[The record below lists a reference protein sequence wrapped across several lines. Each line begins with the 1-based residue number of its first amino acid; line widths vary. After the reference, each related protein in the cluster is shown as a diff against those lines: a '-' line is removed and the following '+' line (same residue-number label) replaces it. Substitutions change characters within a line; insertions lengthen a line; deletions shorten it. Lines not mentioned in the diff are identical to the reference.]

1 MQSSRVEAEILP
13 NVTSNTTTVLFLSN
27 QRISYPEKFT
37 FESGTA
43 WSSIVSVIPI
53 IAVSV
58 LLTIHLIW
66 SFFENKLVMFIC
78 RKRKPFFVS
87 DSHLV
92 ELMSEDIW
100 IGTVATIVYWEFEN
114 FCKLNKYK
122 KTLKSLPNNTL
133 SIVIK
138 CV

>member
-1 MQSSRVEAEILP
+1 MQSSRVDAEILP

-27 QRISYPEKFT
+27 QRISNPAKFT
-37 FESGTA
+37 FESGTV
-43 WSSIVSVIPI
+43 WSSFVSVIPI
-53 IAVSV
+53 IAVLV

-78 RKRKPFFVS
+78 RKRKPFLVS

-92 ELMSEDIW
+92 ELMSEDVW

-114 FCKLNKYK
+114 FCKRNKYK
-122 KTLKSLPNNTL
+122 KTLKSFRTIHYPL
-133 SIVIK
+133 
-138 CV
+138 